1 MNDIKELV
9 EELKRQADERTPDGG
24 RNAFELMADRA
35 VPPQSGKILD
45 LLEFM
50 CPFRSKWGSAHQLKM
65 AHLLHLCVADS
76 KVTVKM
82 LRQHLAQVL
91 LEQALARRLV
101 DNPALPKR
109 HGQHLTLPGQC
120 GIMACQTHKA
130 KCFAT
135 GLMKNA
141 MEPGDLMN
149 LGDLIK
155 AAKAAKLEWLVSY
168 LEGKKDKQ
176 CVAFARALIYCN
188 NLQDELWRSGN
199 RATAAFMRVFMRFFL
214 SWDARSLDPG
224 TRARSDELARRLFMV
239 ALGRGLHSAHINL
252 TSRAGRVGGMTLQ
265 LIGALIKN
273 IEAMQQVQADYPT
286 RIVELKQRGFT
297 QDDLENYFACLMSW
311 FSGFGTVET
320 VEPSLLK
327 SDRLHELRAMSD
339 EDRGFVMPKGRCK
352 KYDSPEGRAAAAAWN
367 DAQRSGAPGR
377 ANPRAMDSY
386 LDHVA
391 RLAARAAKAEFSIR
405 QEHHARK

>member
-1 MNDIKELV
+1 V
-9 EELKRQADERTPDGG
+9 
-24 RNAFELMADRA
+24 MADGA
-35 VPPQSGKILD
+35 VPPQSGRISD

-50 CPFRSKWGSAHQLKM
+50 CPFRSKWGSPQQLRM
-65 AHLLHLCVADS
+65 AHRLHLCVADS
-76 KVTVKM
+76 KVTVSV

-109 HGQHLTLPGQC
+109 HGQHLTLPDQC
-120 GIMACQTHKA
+120 VIMACPTHKA

-224 TRARSDELARRLFMV
+224 TRARSDELARRLMMV

-339 EDRGFVMPKGRCK
+339 EDRGFAMPKGRCK

-367 DAQRSGAPGR
+367 DAQRSRAPGR
-377 ANPRAMDSY
+377 ANTRAMDSY